1 MGAAIP
7 PTNRDDDMLIH
18 HGGQALTPYRNKQLL
33 LRLQQ
38 HFSGLTSIQA
48 HYVHVLVGVDALDS
62 NLNDLLTYGTASG
75 SQPQGDGIR
84 FVVAPRPGTLSP
96 WASKA
101 IDILRHAGQPESL
114 RLERAVVYHLSGLKS
129 CSPMEYRE
137 IAALLHD
144 RMTQRVFSHSDQL
157 AILFETQEPRPLRWV
172 DVQQQGIDALR
183 AANEREGF
191 ALSPDEIDYLV
202 ERYQGLGRNPTDV
215 ELMMFAQANSEHCR
229 HKIFNADWW
238 IDHIPQNHSLF
249 GMIRHTYAISPEH
262 VLSAY
267 RDNAAVLEGEIAP
280 RWIRDSDGTYR
291 YVIEPIHLVLKVET
305 HNHPTAIA
313 PFAGAATGSGGE
325 IRDEGATGRGARP
338 KAGMT
343 GFSVSS
349 LHVPGFEQ
357 PWEHPLRGPGRLATP
372 LEIMVQGP
380 LGGAAFNNEFGRPN
394 LAGYFRTLD
403 QVVAYAGQDR
413 HFGYLKPIMIAG
425 GYGNIR
431 AGHVQKMK
439 IHPGARLIVLGGPAM
454 LIGLGGGAASS
465 MASGSSD
472 EQLDFASVQRDNP
485 EMERRCQEV
494 IDACW
499 SLGERNP
506 ILSIHDVGAGG
517 LSNALPE
524 LVHEHGLGAH
534 LDLRAI
540 PSAEPGLS
548 PRELWCNEAQE
559 RYVLALPV
567 DRLEDFAAICARERC
582 PWAIV
587 GEATEEERLFVQ
599 DSLLGQP
606 AVDIPMD
613 LLFGKTP
620 RLERRVSTPPTAG
633 KDWDCQDLVLEE
645 SIHRVLQ
652 LPAVASKAFLLT
664 IGDRSVTGLV
674 CREPMVGPW
683 QVPVNDCAVTCN
695 SYQSFHGEVMA
706 VGERTPVA
714 MLDAAASAR
723 LAVAEAMTNL
733 MAAPLPD
740 WSKVALSANW
750 MAASGLADQD
760 WQLFQ
765 AVRTVA
771 LDLCPSLGLCIPV
784 GKDSLSMRTSWQEE
798 DRDHEVIAPVSLI
811 VTAAAP
817 VDDVRHVYTPQLLD
831 TASCLILIDLGLG
844 QAGLGA
850 SALAQVY
857 AHAGG
862 MVPEVHVEALKCWRT
877 AMGALRALQ
886 AIIAYHDRS
895 DGGLWATLVE
905 MAFAS
910 HLGLTIETDGLPGE
924 HLHAA
929 LFHEAPGV
937 VVQIHQHLLNEA
949 LAVFANT
956 VLADHVHVVAHINA
970 EDVIRIRSHGEE
982 VFVQSRAVL
991 QSIWSETS
999 YRIQALRD
1007 HEGCATEEFE
1017 ALGEMSNAGL
1027 GEKIPAHAAVIK
1039 VPTLLKGLRPRVA
1052 ILREQGVNGH
1062 MEMAAAFDR
1071 AGFSAVDVHMTDLL
1085 EGRQDLSDMQ
1095 GLVACGGFSYGDVL
1109 GAGGGWA
1116 RTIRYN
1122 SRVSA
1127 IMAAFFNRK
1136 DTFTLGVCNGCQ
1148 MLSQLHDLIPGAEF
1162 WPRFERNLGEQFE
1175 ARTVMVEI
1183 SDSVSGLLSGMAGM
1197 QLPVAVAHGEGRVAG
1212 ADLAALEAGRQIG
1225 MRYVDSAG
1233 KPTMNYPLNPN
1244 GSPGGIT
1251 AVCSRDGRATIMMPH
1266 PERVFRRVQQT
1277 WQHPQEWLNG
1287 NDPMRDDSYWM
1298 QLFYNARAMVD

>member
-1 MGAAIP
+1 
-7 PTNRDDDMLIH
+7 MLIH
-18 HGGQALTPYRNKQLL
+18 HGGLALTPYRNKQLL
-33 LRLQQ
+33 LRLQK
-38 HFSGLTSIQA
+38 HFSALTAVHA
-48 HYVHVLVGVDALDS
+48 HYIHVLVGVDRLDS
-62 NLNDLLTYGTASG
+62 TLSELLAYGASAEV
-75 SQPQGDGIR
+75 QPRNGLC
-84 FVVAPRPGTLSP
+84 FVVAPRPGTISP

-101 IDILRHAGQPESL
+101 MDILQHAGQPASL
-114 RLERAVVYHLSGLKS
+114 RLERAIIYQLEGLSFCTDKDYQDIS
-129 CSPMEYRE
+129 V
-137 IAALLHD
+137 LLHD
-144 RMTQRVFSHSDQL
+144 RMTQHVFHQPDQL
-157 AILFETQEPRPLRWV
+157 AILFETQQPRPLQWV
-172 DVQQQGIDALR
+172 DVLQKGRDALTL
-183 AANEREGF
+183 ANQQEGF
-191 ALSPDEIDYLV
+191 ALSVDEIDYLL
-202 ERYQGLGRNPTDV
+202 ERYQKLGRNPTDV

-249 GMIRHTYAISPEH
+249 GMIRHTYAVSPEH

-267 RDNAAVLEGEIAP
+267 RDNAAVLEGRVAP
-280 RWIRDSDGTYR
+280 RLMRDVDGTYR
-291 YVIEPIHLVLKVET
+291 YVTEPIHMVLKVET

-357 PWEHPLRGPGRLATP
+357 PWEQALRGPARLATP
-372 LEIMVQGP
+372 LDIMIQGP

-403 QVVAYAGQDR
+403 QVIAHAGHDG

-425 GYGNIR
+425 GYGNVR
-431 AGHVQKMK
+431 AEHVQKMQ
-439 IHPGARLIVLGGPAM
+439 IHPGALLLVLGGPAM

-499 SLGERNP
+499 SLGPLNP

-524 LVHEHGLGAH
+524 LVHDHGLGAR
-534 LDLRAI
+534 LDLRSI

-559 RYVLALPV
+559 RYVLALSP
-567 DRLEDFAAICARERC
+567 DRLEDFVAICERERC
-582 PWAIV
+582 PWAVV
-587 GEATEEERLFVQ
+587 GEATADEHLLLQ
-599 DSLLGQP
+599 DPLLGQP

-620 RLERRVSTPPTAG
+620 RLERRVSTPPSG
-633 KDWDCQDLVLEE
+633 IKPWNGQDLVLEE
-645 SIHRVLQ
+645 SIQRVLR
-652 LPAVASKAFLLT
+652 LPAVASKSFLLT

-683 QVPVNDCAVTCN
+683 QVPVNDCAVTAS
-695 SYQSFHGEVMA
+695 SYQSFAGEVMA

-723 LAVAEAMTNL
+723 LAIAEAMTNL
-733 MAAPLPD
+733 LAAPVVD
-740 WSKVALSANW
+740 WSQVALSANW
-750 MAASGLADQD
+750 MAASGVSDQD

-784 GKDSLSMRTSWQEE
+784 GKDSLSMRTSWQ
-798 DRDHEVIAPVSLI
+798 DQGQDHEVIAPVSLI

-817 VDDVRHVYTPQLLD
+817 IDDVRQVYTPQLL
-831 TASCLILIDLGLG
+831 AKESALILIDLGLG
-844 QAGLGA
+844 QAVLGA

-857 AHAGG
+857 RQSGG
-862 MVPEVHVEALKCWRT
+862 HVPQVHVEALKSWRT
-877 AMGALRALQ
+877 AMQSLRSMQ

-905 MAFAS
+905 MAFAG
-910 HLGLTIETDGLPGE
+910 HLGLNIQADGLPGE
-924 HLHAA
+924 DVHAV

-937 VVQIHQHLLNEA
+937 VLQIHQHCLAEVM
-949 LAVFANT
+949 AVFADT
-956 VLADHVHVVAHINA
+956 VLEGHVHIVAHINA
-970 EDVIRIRSHGEE
+970 DDVIRISWQGKE
-982 VFVQSRAVL
+982 VFAQSRATL
-991 QSIWSETS
+991 QTLWSETS
-999 YRIQALRD
+999 FHIQAIRD
-1007 HEGCATEEFE
+1007 HEGCARQEFE
-1017 ALGEMSNAGL
+1017 ALGLSGTAGL
-1027 GEKIPAHAAVIK
+1027 AEYLPAHRDAPKAPAV
-1039 VPTLLKGLRPRVA
+1039 LKGVRPRVA

-1071 AGFSAVDVHMTDLL
+1071 AGFCSVDVHMTDLL
-1085 EGRQDLSDMQ
+1085 AGRHDLRDMK

-1122 SRVSA
+1122 PKVSA
-1127 IMAAFFNRK
+1127 MMANFFHRA

-1148 MLSQLHDLIPGAEF
+1148 MLSQLHDLIPGAEL
-1162 WPRFERNLGEQFE
+1162 WPQFERNLSEQFE

-1183 SDSVSGLLSGMAGM
+1183 TESVSGLLLGMAGAR
-1197 QLPVAVAHGEGRVAG
+1197 LPVAVAHGEGRVAG
-1212 ADLAALEAGRQIG
+1212 GDLDALQAGGQIG
-1225 MRYVDSAG
+1225 MRYVDPAG
-1233 KPTMNYPLNPN
+1233 MPTLSYPHNPN
-1244 GSPGGIT
+1244 GSPEGVT
-1251 AVCSRDGRATIMMPH
+1251 AFSSRDGRATIMMPH

-1277 WQHPQEWLNG
+1277 WQHPQEWLHVE
-1287 NDPMRDDSYWM
+1287 DAARDDSYWM
-1298 QLFYNARAMVD
+1298 QLFYNARAMVE